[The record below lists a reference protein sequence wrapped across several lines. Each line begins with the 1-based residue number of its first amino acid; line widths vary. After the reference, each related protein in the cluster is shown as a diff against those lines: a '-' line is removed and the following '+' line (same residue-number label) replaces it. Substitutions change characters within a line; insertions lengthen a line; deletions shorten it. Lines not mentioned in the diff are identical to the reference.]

1 MNVINHVLRGT
12 AYRVTSPFGMRT
24 LTIGG
29 RQVTHMHNGI
39 DLISPTI
46 RHAEVIAMARGRVIR
61 VVRNILESQ
70 TPTIIAQA
78 QTTLYFGNL
87 VFVEHANNVVT
98 RYTHLQ
104 SGSIPA
110 GITVGAIVEKGQ
122 LLGLMGTTGY
132 STGVHLHFEV
142 VENGNRV
149 DPAPYLLGQKN
160 VIDLVTNVPINRE
173 GLPTLTVTTT
183 NLRLRKAPNGELVGT
198 LPQGAI
204 LPYLGKSSLISGHE
218 WAEVVHDNQIVY
230 CALNTT
236 WNTLNH
242 AVREVVRTVEVIKE
256 VPVDRI
262 VEVVREVV
270 RPIDETFEKNG
281 ISVRVVVS

>member
-12 AYRVTSPFGMRT
+12 TYRVTSPFGMRT

-39 DLISPTI
+39 DLILTNI
-46 RHAEVIAMARGRVIR
+46 RHAEVISMARGRVIR

-110 GITVGAIVEKGQ
+110 GIQVGVIVEKGQ

-160 VIDLVTNVPINRE
+160 VIDLVTNIPINRDGVPMIKMGSVSVNFRDKPDGVRLGTFE
-173 GLPTLTVTTT
+173 H
-183 NLRLRKAPNGELVGT
+183 NLELV
-198 LPQGAI
+198 
-204 LPYLGKSSLISGHE
+204 YLGKSKKIGGYE
-218 WAEVVHDNQIVY
+218 WAEVIHNGKIVY
-230 CALNTT
+230 CAINPIWNKITVSTT
-236 WNTLNH
+236 
-242 AVREVVRTVEVIKE
+242 EIIKE
-256 VPVDRI
+256 VQV
-262 VEVVREVV
+262 VKEVQVIKEVV

>member
-12 AYRVTSPFGMRT
+12 SYRVTSPFGMRT

-39 DLISPTI
+39 DLILTNI

-110 GITVGAIVEKGQ
+110 GIQVGVIVEKGQ

-160 VIDLVTNVPINRE
+160 VIDLVTNIPINRD
-173 GLPTLTVTTT
+173 GLPTLTVNT
-183 NLRLRKAPNGELVGT
+183 NSLRFRKSPNGELLGT

-218 WAEVVHDNQIVY
+218 WAEVLHDNKIGY
-230 CALNTT
+230 CALNQD
-236 WNTLNH
+236 WNTINH
-242 AVREVVRTVEVIKE
+242 AVKEIVKTVEVIKT
-256 VPVDRI
+256 
-262 VEVVREVV
+262 VEVTK
-270 RPIDETFEKNG
+270 PIDETFEKNG

>member
-12 AYRVTSPFGMRT
+12 SYRVTSPFGMRT

-39 DLISPTI
+39 DLILTNI
-46 RHAEVIAMARGRVIR
+46 IHAEVIAMARGRVIR
-61 VVRNILESQ
+61 VERNILESQ
-70 TPTIIAQA
+70 TPAIIAQS

-110 GITVGAIVEKGQ
+110 GIQVGVIVEKGQ
-122 LLGLMGTTGY
+122 LLGLMGKTGY

-173 GLPTLTVTTT
+173 GLPTLTVNTT
-183 NLRLRKAPNGELVGT
+183 NLRIRKTPNGELLGT
-198 LPQGAI
+198 LPQGVI

-218 WAEVVHDNQIVY
+218 WAEVVHENNIVY

-236 WNTLNH
+236 WNTINNQ
-242 AVREVVRTVEVIKE
+242 VKEIIKTVEV
-256 VPVDRI
+256 PVERI
-262 VEVVREVV
+262 IEVV
-270 RPIDETFEKNG
+270 PNIDQSFESGNAR
-281 ISVRVVVS
+281 IRVILSPK

>member
-12 AYRVTSPFGMRT
+12 SYRVTSPFGMRT

-39 DLISPTI
+39 DLILTNI
-46 RHAEVIAMARGRVIR
+46 RHAEVISMARGRVIR

-87 VFVEHANNVVT
+87 VFVEHANNIVT

-173 GLPTLTVTTT
+173 GLPTLTVNTT
-183 NLRLRKAPNGELVGT
+183 NLRIRKTPNGELLGT

-204 LPYLGKSSLISGHE
+204 LPYLGKSGVLNGYA
-218 WAEVVHDNQIVY
+218 WAEVLHDNKIGY
-230 CALNTT
+230 CALQSD
-236 WNTLNH
+236 WNTVNN
-242 AVREVVRTVEVIKE
+242 AVKEIVKTVEVIKT
-256 VPVDRI
+256 
-262 VEVVREVV
+262 VEVTK
-270 RPIDETFEKNG
+270 PIDETFEKNG